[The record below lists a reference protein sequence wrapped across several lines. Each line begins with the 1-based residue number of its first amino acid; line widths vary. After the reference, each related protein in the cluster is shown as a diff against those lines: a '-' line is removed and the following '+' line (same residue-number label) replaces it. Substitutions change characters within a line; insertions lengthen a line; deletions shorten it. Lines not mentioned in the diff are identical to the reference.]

1 MRTLT
6 FMQKPAG
13 LKREWKLINVKGK
26 VLGDVAPEIARILL
40 GKTKSIYT
48 PHIDCGDYVVVI
60 NAKHVVV
67 TGKKE
72 NTKMYYT
79 HSGFPGGLR
88 KETFAQVM
96 EKNPARIIE
105 HAVHGMLPKN
115 KLLSP
120 RMKRLKVF
128 GEEEHTYTDKFG
140 KVDAKAKK

>member
-13 LKREWKLINVKGK
+13 LKREWKLVDVKGK
-26 VLGDVAPEIARILL
+26 VLGDVAPEIARMLL
-40 GKTKSIYT
+40 GKTKSTYT
-48 PHIDCGDYVVVI
+48 PHIDCGDYVIVI

-72 NTKMYYT
+72 NTKMYYM

-105 HAVHGMLPKN
+105 HAVRGMLPKN
-115 KLLSP
+115 KLLTP
-120 RMKRLKVF
+120 RMRRMKVF
-128 GEEEHTYTDKFG
+128 SEAEHTYADKFG
-140 KVDAKAKK
+140 KAHAKAEK